1 MNIVKDIY
9 FKSCPLC
16 GSEKVQSSF
25 ISIEKDMSEK
35 DFLYN
40 QCSHCFTYY
49 AANGTLSQLNDFYSK
64 LPPYQ
69 SASSKNNIVETIIK
83 DLQIDINSKVL
94 DIGCGSG
101 AWALPFL
108 PFCEKITCVDTDS
121 NAVDILRKSIPDIYS
136 GKAECIAMD
145 CDKYLDTT
153 SEKNFDIVLSMFSFE
168 HQLYPIKF
176 LKQVHEILA
185 VNGKAIILIPS
196 GDALQLKML
205 GNAFYWAQAPW
216 HTMLPTKKGFEIA
229 AKSAGFNKIRVYEPG
244 SSYYSWFWL
253 RGASDKLGL
262 RKHYDKFRRYRIFV
276 KLDMFIDK
284 LFDRISFAVKKPSY
298 RFYIIQRG

>member
-1 MNIVKDIY
+1 MNILDDIY

-16 GSEKVQSSF
+16 GSEKVQRTI

-40 QCSHCFTYY
+40 KCSHCFTYY
-49 AANGTLSQLNDFYSK
+49 AANGTLTKLNDFYSK

-83 DLQIDINSKVL
+83 DLQFDIRAKVL

-108 PFCEKITCVDTDS
+108 PFCERITCVDTDS
-121 NAVDILRKSIPDIYS
+121 NAVDILRKSIPDIYL
-136 GKAECIAMD
+136 GKANCIAMD

-153 SEKNFDIVLSMFSFE
+153 SEKDFDIVLSMFSFE
-168 HQLYPIKF
+168 HQLYPVKF
-176 LKQVHEILA
+176 LKQLHEILA

-205 GNAFYWAQAPW
+205 GNAFYWFQAPW

-229 AKSAGFNKIRVYEPG
+229 ARSAGFDQITLYNPG
-244 SSYYSWFWL
+244 RSYYSWFWL
-253 RGASDKLGL
+253 RGIADKIGMRNQYNKL
-262 RKHYDKFRRYRIFV
+262 RKYRLFV
-276 KLDMFIDK
+276 SFDMLVDK
-284 LFDRISFAVKKPSY
+284 LFDRITFLIKMPSY
-298 RFYIIQRG
+298 RFYIIQR